1 MHIAS
6 VHNNCNSIWC
16 AAIFLLNRISPN
28 VQQAQCKPN
37 AIHAAMFQ
45 PFNQISPLLAAT
57 SPTLQSINLKVHP
70 TLEWNLTAPKSQQTV
85 QYSSTQVYLI
95 FLLLTKWPSKKSYHS
110 ITNVLCQRVLISA
123 FSARV
128 FHLLIGFHSTDVY
141 SQHIQINTQ
150 LDCSQSIFYFAPQ
163 ENLIAKL
170 AWLLIV
176 WSYDHMIIVQY
187 SSTQVRYHSN
197 ECFKEH
203 LSQRTLQSTLQLDIT
218 AAHWLQ
224 SVIAY
229 QCAMIW
235 ECAEMH
241 HTLAIS
247 CNNVT

>member
-1 MHIAS
+1 
-6 VHNNCNSIWC
+6 
-16 AAIFLLNRISPN
+16 
-28 VQQAQCKPN
+28 
-37 AIHAAMFQ
+37 MFQ

-197 ECFKEH
+197 ECIKEH

-229 QCAMIW
+229 QCALIW

-241 HTLAIS
+241 HTLAIA